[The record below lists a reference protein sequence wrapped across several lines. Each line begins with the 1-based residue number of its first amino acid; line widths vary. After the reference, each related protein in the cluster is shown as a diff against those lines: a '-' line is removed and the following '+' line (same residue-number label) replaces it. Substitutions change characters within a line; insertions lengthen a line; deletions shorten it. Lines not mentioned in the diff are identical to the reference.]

1 MQFNSNL
8 AFSIIVQQYYQ
19 MQIPFQPTV
28 TDFSCS
34 CKGGEHSLHGRRF
47 SSPTCSQSKHCVLLG
62 MIFPFAAPQ
71 ENLPLRLFMRRLLAI
86 IMFKSLLFVTAQ
98 ILVSE
103 SYTPYCFSVP
113 PILTFKPFWQLCLK
127 LLTLVGKSSMEE
139 PRVDRLK
146 KKNMVTEVQRAFICF
161 KLFIFGVI
169 FTERYES
176 TSGSR

>member
-47 SSPTCSQSKHCVLLG
+47 SSPTYSQSKHCVLLG
-62 MIFPFAAPQ
+62 MIFPFAAPL
-71 ENLPLRLFMRRLLAI
+71 ENLPLWLSMRRLVAVVR
-86 IMFKSLLFVTAQ
+86 FKSLLFVTAQ
-98 ILVSE
+98 ILV

-113 PILTFKPFWQLCLK
+113 PILTFKPFWPLCLK
-127 LLTLVGKSSMEE
+127 LLTREGKSNMEE

-146 KKNMVTEVQRAFICF
+146 KTMVTEAQRAFICF
-161 KLFIFGVI
+161 KLFILGVI
-169 FTERYES
+169 FTERDES